1 MKTAVTIAGS
11 DCSGGAGIQADLKT
25 FAAHRIFGMSVI
37 TSVVAENT
45 CRVIDI
51 QDMTPSMIQNQM
63 TAIFEDIPPDAVKV
77 GMLSSSDCMIAVA
90 EKLREF
96 RPEHV
101 VIDPVMVAK
110 GGCSLM
116 QQQSLQTLIQEI
128 LPLAEVLTPNLPE
141 AEAIAGMEIH
151 TIEDMKKAARQ
162 IYSMGPRCVLLKG
175 GHLSEDLD
183 AKDILFDG
191 TDFYS
196 YTTKRIATKNTHG
209 TGCTFSSAI
218 AANLALGKS
227 IPEAVSDAK
236 HYITMAI
243 SHALEL
249 GKGHGPTHHFYEFY
263 E

>member
-96 RPEHV
+96 R
-101 VIDPVMVAK
+101 
-110 GGCSLM
+110 
-116 QQQSLQTLIQEI
+116 
-128 LPLAEVLTPNLPE
+128 
-141 AEAIAGMEIH
+141 
-151 TIEDMKKAARQ
+151 
-162 IYSMGPRCVLLKG
+162 
-175 GHLSEDLD
+175 
-183 AKDILFDG
+183 
-191 TDFYS
+191 
-196 YTTKRIATKNTHG
+196 RI
-209 TGCTFSSAI
+209 
-218 AANLALGKS
+218 
-227 IPEAVSDAK
+227 
-236 HYITMAI
+236 MW
-243 SHALEL
+243 
-249 GKGHGPTHHFYEFY
+249 
-263 E
+263 

>member
-1 MKTAVTIAGS
+1 M
-11 DCSGGAGIQADLKT
+11 
-25 FAAHRIFGMSVI
+25 
-37 TSVVAENT
+37 
-45 CRVIDI
+45 
-51 QDMTPSMIQNQM
+51 
-63 TAIFEDIPPDAVKV
+63 
-77 GMLSSSDCMIAVA
+77 
-90 EKLREF
+90 
-96 RPEHV
+96 
-101 VIDPVMVAK
+101 IDPVMVAK

-209 TGCTFSSAI
+209 TGCTFLPPLPPTWRWE
-218 AANLALGKS
+218 NLSRKRCPMPNIISPWPFPTLWNWARATVPPTIFMNFTNKEN
-227 IPEAVSDAK
+227 EA
-236 HYITMAI
+236 
-243 SHALEL
+243 
-249 GKGHGPTHHFYEFY
+249 
-263 E
+263 